1 MRTQLLAE
9 LRDGRG
15 DDAAAAAAA
24 VGEPALFS
32 GVSGG
37 EPAEIRVYD
46 DALLVVGAA
55 GSERISFSFAGP
67 VRSRDY
73 TVTVEVAGREPVI
86 LSRLGRR
93 TGELADLLTER
104 LRQARVPH
112 GARWPDRIAALLA
125 NLPIDCGAGDPDRGV

>member
-15 DDAAAAAAA
+15 DDAAA

-55 GSERISFSFAGP
+55 
-67 VRSRDY
+67 
-73 TVTVEVAGREPVI
+73 
-86 LSRLGRR
+86 
-93 TGELADLLTER
+93 
-104 LRQARVPH
+104 
-112 GARWPDRIAALLA
+112 
-125 NLPIDCGAGDPDRGV
+125 

>member
-1 MRTQLLAE
+1 VLELSRLGVMRTQLLAE

-15 DDAAAAAAA
+15 DDAAA

-55 GSERISFSFAGP
+55 
-67 VRSRDY
+67 
-73 TVTVEVAGREPVI
+73 
-86 LSRLGRR
+86 
-93 TGELADLLTER
+93 
-104 LRQARVPH
+104 
-112 GARWPDRIAALLA
+112 
-125 NLPIDCGAGDPDRGV
+125 